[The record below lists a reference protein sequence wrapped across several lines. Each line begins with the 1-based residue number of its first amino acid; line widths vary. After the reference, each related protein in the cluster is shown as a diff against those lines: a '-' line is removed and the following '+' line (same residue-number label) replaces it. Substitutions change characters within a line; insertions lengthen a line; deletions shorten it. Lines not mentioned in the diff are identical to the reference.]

1 MLHSGVET
9 TSMYPEMPWHATCR
23 GSFELCRSS
32 LFELRVAL
40 DEFLGAPSGKAY
52 RNAPIFIVAFDGHDG
67 SDTVTGMPH
76 PSSKHRVGR
85 TPAFRGGAPQSG
97 CAGGPPRWRRRFLFA
112 ANAAKEFLGRIGVF
126 RIGFVAALFADLGQR
141 APCRFHQFAGDFRKK
156 TRGLGSAQLLLIAKN
171 APVHGPR
178 ERQRLSRPGHPYVNE
193 AALLLDSLVFV
204 DGPAVRADAFFH
216 TGERSEERRVG
227 KECRSRWSPYH

>member
-1 MLHSGVET
+1 HTRFSRD
-9 TSMYPEMPWHATCR
+9 W
-23 GSFELCRSS
+23 SS
-32 LFELRVAL
+32 DVC
-40 DEFLGAPSGKAY
+40 S
-52 RNAPIFIVAFDGHDG
+52 
-67 SDTVTGMPH
+67 SD
-76 PSSKHRVGR
+76 
-85 TPAFRGGAPQSG
+85 
-97 CAGGPPRWRRRFLFA
+97 L
-112 ANAAKEFLGRIGVF
+112 

-216 TGERSEERRVG
+216 TGEKHMIELEALGTVQ
-227 KECRSRWSPYH
+227 CDQ

>member
-85 TPAFRGGAPQSG
+85 TPAFRGGAPQ
-97 CAGGPPRWRRRFLFA
+97 
-112 ANAAKEFLGRIGVF
+112 
-126 RIGFVAALFADLGQR
+126 
-141 APCRFHQFAGDFRKK
+141 
-156 TRGLGSAQLLLIAKN
+156 
-171 APVHGPR
+171 
-178 ERQRLSRPGHPYVNE
+178 
-193 AALLLDSLVFV
+193 
-204 DGPAVRADAFFH
+204 
-216 TGERSEERRVG
+216 
-227 KECRSRWSPYH
+227 